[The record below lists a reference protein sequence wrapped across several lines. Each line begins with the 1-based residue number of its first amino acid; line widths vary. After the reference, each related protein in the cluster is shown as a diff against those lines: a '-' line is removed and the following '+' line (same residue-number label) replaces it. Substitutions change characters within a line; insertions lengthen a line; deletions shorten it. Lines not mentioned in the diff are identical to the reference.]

1 MMRHLTIGVAVTLM
15 VGACAASALGE
26 PFFVEMRD
34 GSFKRCGN
42 LSFRKE
48 RAEWRLQ
55 DCEAMAR
62 VLAGP
67 VATAKPTPRPT
78 ASPRPTNDDPCPG
91 GCIVWD
97 PVTDTTTCKRP
108 CPK

>member
-1 MMRHLTIGVAVTLM
+1 MRHLTIGVAVTLM

-42 LSFRKE
+42 LSFRAN

-55 DCEAMAR
+55 GCE
-62 VLAGP
+62 P
-67 VATAKPTPRPT
+67 VARLFDNSPPKPTPKPT
-78 ASPRPTNDDPCPG
+78 ASPRPTDADDPCPG
-91 GCIVWD
+91 GCLVWD
-97 PVTDTTTCKRP
+97 PASDTVTCKRP
-108 CPK
+108 CPN